1 MMSESYGGVIGFFAF
16 VIGIGT
22 AFAVYPYMGWG
33 WYSFLMGPATGTA
46 FWLVFFGIPWG
57 RLQSLPLDMCTRAQ
71 ARLYARVDTA
81 FFY

>member
-1 MMSESYGGVIGFFAF
+1 MSESYGGVIGFFAF

-57 RLQSLPLDMCTRAQ
+57 GYNLCLWICARARKQ
-71 ARLYARVDTA
+71 DYMPV
-81 FFY
+81 